1 MTSNVA
7 RVVRFD
13 RLARDQ
19 ALKKALRDALRKC
32 QASTS
37 ASTAEPSPV
46 GSQKRHHS
54 DSDNGDE
61 GGDAEDDGGG
71 GGGDHAMAAPSMPS
85 ANLNS
90 SMREQYS
97 RSAQRSGAA
106 GASSADAHGDGGDP
120 AHSGGSAAMGGR
132 RVRRKRVN
140 VGLEL
145 VADPSLIFLDEPTSG
160 LDSTAALELMQALH
174 RLSGFG
180 VAVCAVLHQP
190 RLLLR
195 LRPLLLV
202 P

>member
-132 RVRRKRVN
+132 RVRHKR
-140 VGLEL
+140 
-145 VADPSLIFLDEPTSG
+145 
-160 LDSTAALELMQALH
+160 AA
-174 RLSGFG
+174 
-180 VAVCAVLHQP
+180 
-190 RLLLR
+190 
-195 LRPLLLV
+195 
-202 P
+202 